1 MSAILETLPARV
13 FEPRSIAELAETM
26 RETAP
31 SRIAVAPIGSGT
43 QLDLGNPPTRY
54 DAAVRLGALQRI
66 VEYAPEDQIVVVE
79 AGITLAT
86 LQARLAVD
94 SQRLAIDPPAGAGM
108 SIGGLLATNAY
119 GPCASRYGTIK
130 DLVVG
135 VTVVR
140 ADGAIARAGGKVVKN
155 VAGFDLSKLMAG
167 SLGTLAIVASIALRV
182 HPLPELRR
190 SLTLRLSVA
199 DVWPFALA
207 LRDAQLEPS
216 SVTADIDGKA
226 AVLTIS
232 FEGFAAGIEAQV
244 AACRTLASS
253 YSSVEVDE
261 SQAFPWETAPIAIR
275 ATFPPAAFADVVPVV
290 AAPSVRTQVWPL
302 AGTLLATAERFD
314 ESALAATR
322 ASFESLGGTL
332 VVHRMPNAWRGR
344 LDAWGT
350 PPPAIA
356 LMRNLKQRFD
366 PGARLNPGRFV
377 GGI

>member
-13 FEPRSIAELAETM
+13 FEPRSIAELAEMM
-26 RETAP
+26 RETRP
-31 SRIAVAPIGSGT
+31 LRIAVAPIGSGT

-66 VEYAPEDQIVVVE
+66 IEYAPEDQIVVVE
-79 AGITLAT
+79 AGITLGT
-86 LQARLAVD
+86 LQTRLAEHG
-94 SQRLAIDPPAGAGM
+94 QRLAIDPPDGAGM
-108 SIGGLLATNAY
+108 SIGGILATNAY

-182 HPLPELRR
+182 HPLPEMRR
-190 SLTLRLSVA
+190 SITLRLPVG

-216 SVTADIDGKA
+216 GFTAGVDGNHAVVT
-226 AVLTIS
+226 VS
-232 FEGFAAGIEAQV
+232 FEGFDAGVEVQV
-244 AACRTLASS
+244 AACLGHARSFKATLM
-253 YSSVEVDE
+253 DE
-261 SQAFPWETAPIAIR
+261 PEAFPWKAWPIALR
-275 ATFPPAAFADVVPVV
+275 VTYPPTTFADIVRLV
-290 AAPSVRTQVWPL
+290 AAPAVRAQAWPL
-302 AGTLLATAERFD
+302 AGTLIANAD
-314 ESALAATR
+314 ELDEFALADMR
-322 ASFESLGGTL
+322 ASFESLGGSL
-332 VVHRMPNAWRGR
+332 VVHRMPGAWRGR
-344 LDAWGT
+344 VDAWGT

-356 LMRNLKQRFD
+356 LMRSLKQRFD
-366 PGARLNPGRFV
+366 PDARLNPGRFV